1 MKLTIAAAVTA
12 SSLLLTTSTYAADAR
27 NLRADDTPPS
37 SSPSTIVTSD
47 RPNVIIMQPD
57 DLHIYDIWNP
67 PPNNPDNPNQSHVT
81 SSYGLPNIE
90 SLRLNGLQMMQA
102 YTTSAMCGTSRFSTM
117 TSRYP
122 SRAVS
127 NNKDGRKHIVIPKT
141 KLEGEDC
148 SLNNIA
154 VQFRDNGYRTAMFGK
169 WHLTEIDKDTY
180 TYENAVSSV
189 KECGFD
195 TVGGLYIEN
204 LWVVNEHFMGTYN
217 DGSFSHNME
226 FVTSEALKVIKEE
239 SEDPF
244 FMYFNPTVPHD
255 ANSVGGAL
263 KDFSCRDT
271 PAGKLTSDPVIPGMT
286 EEYGGDCDAYRKSIY
301 DRAEDYDDL
310 GAIWVDDAVGAL
322 LRALKEQDILD
333 KTIFVF
339 QVSNV
344 LCKSSHLAL
353 VIMLTYF
360 I

>member
-1 MKLTIAAAVTA
+1 MKLTIAVAVTA

-141 KLEGEDC
+141 KL
-148 SLNNIA
+148 
-154 VQFRDNGYRTAMFGK
+154 
-169 WHLTEIDKDTY
+169 
-180 TYENAVSSV
+180 V
-189 KECGFD
+189 K
-195 TVGGLYIEN
+195 I
-204 LWVVNEHFMGTYN
+204 
-217 DGSFSHNME
+217 
-226 FVTSEALKVIKEE
+226 
-239 SEDPF
+239 
-244 FMYFNPTVPHD
+244 
-255 ANSVGGAL
+255 
-263 KDFSCRDT
+263 
-271 PAGKLTSDPVIPGMT
+271 
-286 EEYGGDCDAYRKSIY
+286 
-301 DRAEDYDDL
+301 
-310 GAIWVDDAVGAL
+310 
-322 LRALKEQDILD
+322 
-333 KTIFVF
+333 
-339 QVSNV
+339 V
-344 LCKSSHLAL
+344 L
-353 VIMLTYF
+353 
-360 I
+360 